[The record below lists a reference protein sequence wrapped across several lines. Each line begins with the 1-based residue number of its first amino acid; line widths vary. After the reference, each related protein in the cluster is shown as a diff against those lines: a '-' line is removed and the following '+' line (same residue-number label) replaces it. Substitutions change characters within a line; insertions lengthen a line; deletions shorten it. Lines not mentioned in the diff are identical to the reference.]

1 MKFLMN
7 LLLFLGLILFSG
19 CSSNQHTTPNLGQVM
34 QVKQGSILS
43 VKRIK
48 IIKQNKQSTALGA
61 IIGTVTGAVLG
72 SHIGGG
78 SATIVT
84 STVGGV
90 LGNSLGNKMGTSYE
104 KTYGQKILIK
114 LKDGSLLA
122 TILDI
127 EQLNI
132 VLQKGQKI
140 NILFS
145 GENVYNIIPITS
157 YTK

>member
-1 MKFLMN
+1 MKFLMH
-7 LLLFLGLILFSG
+7 LLLLSGIILFNG
-19 CSSNQHTTPNLGQVM
+19 CSSNHHTTPNIGQVM
-34 QVKQGSILS
+34 QVKQGSIQS

-48 IIKQNKQSTALGA
+48 IIKQNRQSTALGA

-78 SATIVT
+78 SASIVT

-90 LGNSLGNKMGTSYE
+90 LGNSLGSKMGTCYE
-104 KTYGQKILIK
+104 NTYGQEILIK

-122 TILDI
+122 TVLDI

-132 VLQKGQKI
+132 ILHKGQKI

-145 GENVYNIIPITS
+145 GKNVYNIIPVKS